1 MSKVIYLPNYL
12 KSYIIIFLSF
22 RVLEFLNLNSAPQ
35 DVQDYMVNIVKSQI
49 EFREQNNVSRKDFIQ
64 ILIQLR
70 NNTKIIED
78 NDSWDVKTSTSDLK
92 SMTIEQC
99 AAQVFV
105 FYVAGFDSTATS
117 LSFTLYELARNPDI
131 QRKIQEDIDVTL
143 RKHDGQLTYE
153 SILDMK
159 YVDNCIMGKYRLI

>member
-1 MSKVIYLPNYL
+1 
-12 KSYIIIFLSF
+12 
-22 RVLEFLNLNSAPQ
+22 
-35 DVQDYMVNIVKSQI
+35 MVNIVKSQI

-78 NDSWDVKTSTSDLK
+78 NDSWDVKKSTSDLK